1 MNHRPATSSVLVAVC
16 AAFCA
21 TGFGVE
27 VAAAQDQAVSPNA
40 LEDEPL
46 PKGLVLGGDG
56 FPRLEPHLEEVLRR
70 GGWPPNLGE
79 IPALT
84 DILLR
89 RGEDPLVGDLQLL
102 GAFALV
108 TLPELQQGDAP
119 SRSSSDRQERVP
131 RNNIAAI
138 LPNGRAFPD
147 RLPLLPPDEDA
158 VVLVD
163 GSLHTGSVQIA
174 TPNMTVGARTFQ
186 EGQVALVHLGVS
198 PNPDDFQQAREAGQ
212 PDDTRSGEDPPPP
225 ERDPTGDTPP
235 EGGRPGFGL
244 GGPPDLSALDAGC
257 WMGRILYTVIDKRAG
272 WDFGGGIQV
281 RYKVWLTERRSC
293 PDCNYESS
301 PDYVELDVF
310 AIRYTVQSDRMT
322 FVSPN
327 NNWIEDPWQVQGMV
341 WGDQMSDFD
350 RHVGTITYWDLDQL
364 EEGLRGFDPTIV
376 TWISEQELQQL
387 ADDLRSSYGYLAD
400 SYWMS
405 PPNPEYLP
413 GFETPL
419 HQLVSTNSR
428 SESRSL
434 VSGGPGPDAY
444 VWIGNGLSLPSAEL
458 GAEWDLSGDLERRYL
473 DEDRSLMAGH
483 YHRPWRLVSAPHGE
497 KTVFW
502 HLTKHDK
509 ESCVIAL
516 PDLGPDDSKPCDHLR
531 AKLARAEGWAEDDS
545 AEFDWVA
552 DRLEAM
558 APEFARLTSSME
570 ALRPYFDLALG
581 LSAVSDASQELLK
594 MALASHRLQAAAK
607 AGQIGAGMA
616 ARITAIMKLMSLIGS
631 PGGWTFSEAVDDQT
645 KVVWGERFVDETVG
659 NPADLIEL
667 YQRLQV
673 IAAYTRGDDLDL
685 LLDYV
690 DNNLAMFVG
699 SDYVVRKAKD
709 YVQQA
714 KEWNDLWADATKLT
728 GRAVRLDYQISNA
741 AMEAEHW
748 RRELAEC
755 VEELEQGQQPESG

>member
-174 TPNMTVGARTFQ
+174 TPNVTVGARTFQ

-244 GGPPDLSALDAGC
+244 GGP
-257 WMGRILYTVIDKRAG
+257 RISPLWTPAAG
-272 WDFGGGIQV
+272 WAGSSTPSSTRGQAGTSAGAF
-281 RYKVWLTERRSC
+281 RSVTRSGSLSDEC
-293 PDCNYESS
+293 AP
-301 PDYVELDVF
+301 
-310 AIRYTVQSDRMT
+310 TVT
-322 FVSPN
+322 
-327 NNWIEDPWQVQGMV
+327 
-341 WGDQMSDFD
+341 MS
-350 RHVGTITYWDLDQL
+350 RA
-364 EEGLRGFDPTIV
+364 PT
-376 TWISEQELQQL
+376 
-387 ADDLRSSYGYLAD
+387 
-400 SYWMS
+400 
-405 PPNPEYLP
+405 
-413 GFETPL
+413 
-419 HQLVSTNSR
+419 
-428 SESRSL
+428 
-434 VSGGPGPDAY
+434 
-444 VWIGNGLSLPSAEL
+444 
-458 GAEWDLSGDLERRYL
+458 
-473 DEDRSLMAGH
+473 
-483 YHRPWRLVSAPHGE
+483 
-497 KTVFW
+497 
-502 HLTKHDK
+502 
-509 ESCVIAL
+509 
-516 PDLGPDDSKPCDHLR
+516 
-531 AKLARAEGWAEDDS
+531 
-545 AEFDWVA
+545 
-552 DRLEAM
+552 
-558 APEFARLTSSME
+558 TSS
-570 ALRPYFDLALG
+570 
-581 LSAVSDASQELLK
+581 
-594 MALASHRLQAAAK
+594 
-607 AGQIGAGMA
+607 
-616 ARITAIMKLMSLIGS
+616 
-631 PGGWTFSEAVDDQT
+631 WTFSPFAT
-645 KVVWGERFVDETVG
+645 RFRAT
-659 NPADLIEL
+659 AR
-667 YQRLQV
+667 RLC
-673 IAAYTRGDDLDL
+673 
-685 LLDYV
+685 
-690 DNNLAMFVG
+690 
-699 SDYVVRKAKD
+699 
-709 YVQQA
+709 
-714 KEWNDLWADATKLT
+714 
-728 GRAVRLDYQISNA
+728 GRTTTL
-741 AMEAEHW
+741 
-748 RRELAEC
+748 
-755 VEELEQGQQPESG
+755 